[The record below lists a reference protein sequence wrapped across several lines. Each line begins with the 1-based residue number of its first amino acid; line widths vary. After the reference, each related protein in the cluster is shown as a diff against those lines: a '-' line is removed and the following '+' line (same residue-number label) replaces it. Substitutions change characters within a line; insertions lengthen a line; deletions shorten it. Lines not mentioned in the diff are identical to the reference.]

1 MSPLAFDVV
10 PWLAGLFALLVAA
23 LALVVI
29 APWRDREHEALD
41 PEVEARLLLGEDPE
55 EIERD
60 LEGRSP
66 TAPVT
71 DLPTELPLE
80 E

>member
-10 PWLAGLFALLVAA
+10 PWLGGLCALLVAA

-29 APWRDREHEALD
+29 APWRDRDAEALD
-41 PEVEARLLLGEDPE
+41 PEIEARLLLGEDPE

-60 LEGRSP
+60 LDGGSP
-66 TAPVT
+66 TAPVS
-71 DLPTELPLE
+71 DLPIE